1 MLRHRVSGIKVHDAR
16 IVAAMIVHRVENI
29 LTFDLEDFKRYPEV
43 VVVHPNSV

>member
-29 LTFDLEDFKRYPEV
+29 LTFDLEDFKRYPEF